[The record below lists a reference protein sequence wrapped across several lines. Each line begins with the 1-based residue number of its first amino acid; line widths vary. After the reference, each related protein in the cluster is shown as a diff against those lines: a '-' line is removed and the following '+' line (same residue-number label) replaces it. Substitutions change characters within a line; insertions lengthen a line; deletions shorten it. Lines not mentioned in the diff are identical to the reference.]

1 MASNFEVT
9 FQPKQS
15 EAFYYCQR
23 KDSKRSQYLFYG
35 GAKGGGKSYLVRG
48 KEFSRRLMF
57 PGTTG
62 VIIRKTFPELLA
74 NHIRKFWQEYPE
86 TKKWYR
92 ASEKAIYYPNGSV
105 TDFKYLSNTNDVY
118 TYQGIEYDDITLDE
132 ATQHE
137 EEVFK
142 ILKTSLRSDPLII
155 KKNPN
160 FKPIFLLTGN
170 PGGIGHQWVKRLF
183 IDRDFNSE
191 ETPKDFSFIQAKIY
205 DNPIFVKA
213 NPEYLKNLQDL
224 PADLRKAYLD
234 GDWDIFIGQFF
245 KDWRRDIHVIE
256 PIAID
261 PNWGKCFAL
270 DWGYDP
276 HPFHVGWYAKDFN
289 GNIYKYRELEGVETP
304 PEDVAKKI
312 IELSLE
318 DQHLK
323 HGVGDTQMWVEN
335 PFVKS
340 KPGEIPTDKSIAQSV
355 NSILQKANLF
365 MFQATKDRITGWTN
379 LRSLMKWKGDYS
391 EDGTRDITEYPKYR
405 IFSTC
410 NSTIAAYPNMIH
422 SELKPEDMEKIDGDD
437 PCDTDR
443 YAMMYIF
450 KGIKTKK
457 QLTPAQIMRREA
469 LRKPRDRRGEFV
481 R

>member
-1 MASNFEVT
+1 MFNFEVT
-9 FQPKQS
+9 FQPKQG
-15 EAFYYCQR
+15 EAFRYCQR
-23 KDSKRSQYLFYG
+23 SENRGQYLFYG

-74 NHIRKFWQEYPE
+74 NHIRKFWQEYPI

-92 ASEKAIYYPNGSV
+92 ASEKSIYYPNGSV
-105 TDFKYLSNTNDVY
+105 TDFKYLSSTDDVY
-118 TYQGIEYDDITLDE
+118 NYQGIEYDDITLDE

-142 ILKTSLRSDPLII
+142 ILKTSLRSDPLTIRR
-155 KKNPN
+155 NPN

-170 PGGIGHQWVKRLF
+170 PGGIGHQWVKRIF
-183 IDRDFNSE
+183 VSRDFNSE
-191 ETPKDFSFIQAKIY
+191 ETPRDFHFIQAKIY

-224 PADLRKAYLD
+224 PEDLRKAYLD

-245 KDWRRDIHVIE
+245 KDWRNEIHVVE
-256 PIAID
+256 PFAID
-261 PNWGKCFAL
+261 PYWGKCFAL

-276 HPFHVGWYAKDFN
+276 HPFHAGWYAQDFQ
-289 GNIYKYRELEGVETP
+289 GNIYKYREFEGVETP
-304 PEDVAKKI
+304 PEDVAAKI
-312 IELSLE
+312 VELSQL
-318 DQHLK
+318 DKGIK
-323 HGVGDTQMWVEN
+323 HGVGDTQMWTKN
-335 PFVKS
+335 PFVRNA
-340 KPGEIPTDKSIAQSV
+340 PGEVPTNKSIAQSV
-355 NSILQKANLF
+355 NTTLQRAGLF

-379 LRSLMKWKGDYS
+379 LRSLMKWEGTYND
-391 EDGTRDITEYPKYR
+391 DGTRNVVRVPKYR

-410 NSTIAAYPNMIH
+410 HSTIAAYPNQIH
-422 SELKPEDMEKIDGDD
+422 SELRPEDMMKIEGDD

-443 YAMMYIF
+443 YALMYMF
-450 KGIKTKK
+450 KGAKPKQQATEVQRLRRLALQRTKGGK
-457 QLTPAQIMRREA
+457 REFA
-469 LRKPRDRRGEFV
+469 V
-481 R
+481 